1 MGVACLG
8 LDSDTHN
15 AVLWNPFIFGVLWV
29 EMSPTLQLP
38 YLAPHNLIK
47 VYSIVSFFFFQGEL
61 GDTWNVL
68 KQN

>member
-15 AVLWNPFIFGVLWV
+15 AVLWNPIIFGVLWV

-47 VYSIVSFFFFQGEL
+47 VYSVVSFFFFQGEL
-61 GDTWNVL
+61 GDT
-68 KQN
+68 

>member
-15 AVLWNPFIFGVLWV
+15 AVLTNPFIFGVLWV

-38 YLAPHNLIK
+38 YLAPYKLIK

-61 GDTWNVL
+61 GDT
-68 KQN
+68 